1 MKDLILR
8 LKGEGKTILLSSHLL
23 ADVRDVCDR
32 IGILV
37 RGKLVEMGR
46 VRDLLLVR
54 DVFQLR
60 AKDVSA
66 EAADS
71 ILAAARRAGAEVLS
85 AEHPTTTLED
95 LFLRVIRPDPQVA
108 PSPPDADRS
117 SSESGDDR

>member
-1 MKDLILR
+1 
-8 LKGEGKTILLSSHLL
+8 
-23 ADVRDVCDR
+23 
-32 IGILV
+32 
-37 RGKLVEMGR
+37 MGR

-95 LFLRVIRPDPQVA
+95 LFLRVIRPDPQAA

-117 SSESGDDR
+117 PSESGDDR